1 MVIGDL
7 ESTSYAS
14 PTYNAVPAFCNRD
27 ESTQQKRLTLELLHA
42 RLGHRRCRTIL
53 AAHEHKL
60 WADSRICMSPE
71 PHCLSCGIATVRS
84 APLNKEHHTAAE
96 RPGEYVFLD
105 ILHPVL
111 ATGLTPAS
119 TYAFYLIIVDAYS
132 RYVLVHGIPNKSIE
146 AVIQAIEQ
154 YQADNKPAQLYGYVN
169 LTKIW
174 SDAGSQFTS
183 REFADFCRKRQIH
196 LSLAAPKKQYQNHLA
211 ERTWQTLSNMAH
223 SLLIHSR
230 LPDTFWYHTLN
241 THIQCSSDTD
251 LCQ

>member
-132 RYVLVHGIPNKSIE
+132 RYVLVYGHYGAFTLIFD
-146 AVIQAIEQ
+146 VI
-154 YQADNKPAQLYGYVN
+154 
-169 LTKIW
+169 
-174 SDAGSQFTS
+174 F
-183 REFADFCRKRQIH
+183 FRKR
-196 LSLAAPKKQYQNHLA
+196 
-211 ERTWQTLSNMAH
+211 TLSIISRNAFFSSFIEH
-223 SLLIHSR
+223 S
-230 LPDTFWYHTLN
+230 F
-241 THIQCSSDTD
+241 
-251 LCQ
+251 LCMSTYLVFTVVPHRT